1 MTDYPDTALVDN
13 LAYNVERNID
23 STARPHADVQVRLD
37 ITNKFAWSE
46 R

>member
-1 MTDYPDTALVDN
+1 MTDYPDTALIDN

-23 STARPHADVQVRLD
+23 STARSKADVQVRLV
-37 ITNKFAWSE
+37 INHGFAGFD